1 MRAMVGN
8 NPAVYRRRTNFDLSH
23 RVATTMKVGRL
34 TPIDIVEVL
43 PGDTWSMKTNSLTRL
58 STTLIRPI
66 MDDMYLDAFSFF
78 VPLRLCYDQLEE
90 VFGDTSNNPYDD
102 PDLSSLPFV
111 DISSV
116 SNRQINVQPGTVGDY
131 LGLPTTLV
139 TAPTTGITTDFSVVP
154 FRAFAL
160 IYNEYFV
167 PPGVGQPVNV
177 FLGEYNKLEAPNQA
191 AWGPTNYTGQLP
203 FVRRYGD
210 YFSTCLP
217 APQKGPAVKI
227 PGFDAGSQVPV
238 TTSSAVGVTAFNN
251 QPLQWISGTA
261 LGNPADQIYLGGQV
275 TGAKSNFVNTYATG
289 TEDPN
294 PYGRTLAPAN
304 LWAQTGFINDANI
317 NALRVAFQMQK
328 YLERDAWYGSRYR
341 EYLYAAYGVISP
353 DSRMQVPEFLGGSH
367 NRLNIAQIPAQQ
379 SSTEYEVGQ
388 YAANINS
395 LSERSGS
402 FSKSFTEHGY
412 IITVACIRYKH
423 LYSQATSGLWFRRDR
438 EDFYDP
444 LFANLGMQAV
454 YTREIYPYSDGLRV
468 FGYNEAFANY
478 RTVPDRVSAQ
488 MRPNKGNIGSVW
500 SLADRFDEVPSLSDV
515 IIEDTDSFERVIS
528 ASEKTVDPFIVDF
541 YFRCSVAR
549 VVSPFGKPGLADHH

>member
-1 MRAMVGN
+1 MRGAQGV

-66 MDDMYLDAFSFF
+66 MDDMYLDTFSFF
-78 VPLRLCYDQLEE
+78 VPLRLCYDQLEQ

-102 PDLSSLPFV
+102 PDLDEIPFV
-111 DISSV
+111 ELQSRTLD
-116 SNRQINVQPGTVGDY
+116 NYRGTVWDY
-131 LGLPTTLV
+131 LGLPCSGQV
-139 TAPTTGITTDFSVVP
+139 SEDFSISVLP

-167 PPGVGQPVNV
+167 PPGVGQPCNV
-177 FLGEYNKLEAPNQA
+177 FLGNFNSAEAPNQKD
-191 AWGPTNYTGQLP
+191 WGPMNYTGQLP
-203 FVRRYGD
+203 YVRRYGD

-217 APQKGPAVKI
+217 APQKGPAVRI
-227 PGFDAGSQVPV
+227 PGFGPNDGVPV
-238 TTSSAVGVTAFNN
+238 ETRSMRGVTEFNN
-251 QPLQWISGTA
+251 QPLQWIGGKA
-261 LGNPADQIYLGGQV
+261 LGSPGDLRSLGGQV
-275 TGAKSNFVNTYATG
+275 TGATSNILNTFSPGVVSTWSYG
-289 TEDPN
+289 N
-294 PYGRTLAPAN
+294 PIAPAN
-304 LWAQTGFINDANI
+304 LWAITGAYSDATINS
-317 NALRVAFQMQK
+317 LRVAFQMQK

-341 EYLYAAYGVISP
+341 EYLYAAFGVISP

-412 IITVACIRYKH
+412 IITVGCIRYKH
-423 LYSQATSGLWFRRDR
+423 LYSQSTAALWERRTR
-438 EDFYDP
+438 EKFYDP
-444 LFANLGMQAV
+444 LFANIGMQAV
-454 YTREIYPYSDGLRV
+454 PTRRVYPVPSNYNQIL
-468 FGYNEAFANY
+468 GYNEAFADY
-478 RTVPDRVSAQ
+478 RTILDRVSGQ
-488 MRPNKGNIGSVW
+488 MRPLVGNIGHYW
-500 SLADRFDEVPSLSDV
+500 SLADIYTSTPSLSD
-515 IIEDTDSFERVIS
+515 IILEDTDSFERVIS
-528 ASEKTVDPFIVDF
+528 ASESTVDPFIVDF

>member
-1 MRAMVGN
+1 MRAVVGN

-66 MDDMYLDAFSFF
+66 MDDMYLDTFSFF
-78 VPLRLCYDQLEE
+78 VPLRHCYDQLEE
-90 VFGDTSNNPYDD
+90 VFGDTSNNPYDE
-102 PDLSSLPFV
+102 PELASLPMFDPINIPDGKV
-111 DISSV
+111 DI
-116 SNRQINVQPGTVGDY
+116 QPGSVGDY
-131 LGLPTTLV
+131 LGLPTNIVSPSSGWSFQTSIL
-139 TAPTTGITTDFSVVP
+139 P

-177 FLGEYNKLEAPNQA
+177 HLGEVDGSEYPNIQP
-191 AWGPTNYTGQLP
+191 WGPTNYTGQLP
-203 FVRRYGD
+203 LVRRYGD

-227 PGFDAGSQVPV
+227 PGFDAGSQAPV
-238 TTSSAVGVTAFNN
+238 MTSATRGMTAYNN
-251 QPLQWISGTA
+251 QPLQWIGSGS
-261 LGNPADQIYLGGQV
+261 LGSAGELRSLGGQV
-275 TGAKSNFVNTYATG
+275 TGASSNILNTFSPGKVSTWDFG
-289 TEDPN
+289 NTI
-294 PYGRTLAPAN
+294 APAN
-304 LWAQTGFINDANI
+304 LWAQTGQIDDANI
-317 NALRVAFQMQK
+317 NALRLAFQMQK

-341 EYLYAAYGVISP
+341 EYLFAAYGVVSP
-353 DSRMQVPEFLGGSH
+353 DSRMQVPEFLGGAH

-395 LSERSGS
+395 LSDKSGA

-423 LYSQATSGLWFRRDR
+423 LYSQSIASLWFREVR
-438 EDFYDP
+438 EHFYDP
-444 LFANLGMQAV
+444 LFANIGMQAV
-454 YTREIYPYSDGLRV
+454 PVKKVYPFGSSGIL
-468 FGYNEAFANY
+468 GYNEAFADY
-478 RTVPDRVSAQ
+478 RTILDRVSGQ
-488 MRPNKGNIGSVW
+488 MRPNNGNIGQYW
-500 SLADRFDEVPSLSDV
+500 SLADRYDQQPSLSD
-515 IIEDTDSFERVIS
+515 IILEDTESFERVIS
-528 ASEKTVDPFIVDF
+528 ATENTVDPFVVDF

>member
-1 MRAMVGN
+1 MRGSQGV

-78 VPLRLCYDQLEE
+78 VPLRLCYDQLED
-90 VFGDTSNNPYDD
+90 VFGDTSNNPYDE
-102 PDLSSLPFV
+102 PALASLPMC
-111 DISSV
+111 DPISV
-116 SNRQINVQPGTVGDY
+116 PDGNFKIQPGSVGDY
-131 LGLPTTLV
+131 LGLPTTV
-139 TAPTTGITTDFSVVP
+139 VSGPNDGISSPVSVIP

-167 PPGVGQPVNV
+167 PPGVGRPVNV
-177 FLGEYNKLEAPNQA
+177 FLGETDGSESPNYAP
-191 AWGPTNYTGQLP
+191 WGPTNYMGQLP

-217 APQKGPAVKI
+217 APQKGPAVRI
-227 PGFDAGSQVPV
+227 PGFDNDSRAPV
-238 TTSSAVGVTAFNN
+238 VTSSSRVTNQFNN
-251 QPLQWISGTA
+251 QPLQWIGGKSF
-261 LGNPADQIYLGGQV
+261 GNPGDLRSLGGQV
-275 TGAKSNFVNTYATG
+275 TGATSNILNTFSPGEVSTWSYG
-289 TEDPN
+289 N
-294 PYGRTLAPAN
+294 PIAPAN
-304 LWAQTGFINDANI
+304 LWAVTSYVNDANI

-341 EYLYAAYGVISP
+341 EYLYAAFGVISP

-423 LYSQATSGLWFRRDR
+423 LYSQSIASLWFREDR
-438 EDFYDP
+438 EDFYDS
-444 LFANLGMQAV
+444 LFANLGMQAIYRREV
-454 YTREIYPYSDGLRV
+454 YPFANSTGVL
-468 FGYNEAFANY
+468 GYNEAFASY
-478 RTVPDRVSAQ
+478 RTIPDRVSGQ
-488 MRPNKGNIGSVW
+488 MRPEPNNIGSVW
-500 SLADRFDEVPSLSDV
+500 SLADRFDEAPTLSDIV
-515 IIEDTDSFERVIS
+515 IEDVSSFERVIS

-549 VVSPFGKPGLADHH
+549 VVSPFGKPGLVDHH